1 MGNPTRDHFP
11 TQENPVLK
19 SLIAI
24 ALTLSVF
31 ITAGLEASNPDSHP
45 HNFTVIAH
53 RGASGYLPEHT
64 LAAYAMAYAMG
75 ADMIEPDVVL
85 TRDNIPICLHDLT
98 LNATTNARE
107 VFPDRGRDDGKW
119 YAIDFDLA
127 ELKTLEKH
135 GRNSTDTGYRI
146 VTLDEMLT
154 LIERLNSKTGR
165 TVGVV
170 PEMKQPQFHTAEG
183 YDLASVTLSTLS
195 RHGYTEREDPIILQ
209 CFDADTLH
217 RVRHDLHSDL
227 PLMFLTGKSVD
238 MDAVRSVSDWC
249 DAVGIDHK
257 HIDPT
262 LGGDPSIAHQAQSF
276 GLKVFSYTLK
286 DKPEEIRQLIDI
298 GIDGIFTD
306 YTDIALRAERP

>member
-1 MGNPTRDHFP
+1 M
-11 TQENPVLK
+11 LK
-19 SLIAI
+19 SFIAI
-24 ALTLSVF
+24 ALTMSAVV
-31 ITAGLEASNPDSHP
+31 TAGLEASKPETQSTD
-45 HNFTVIAH
+45 FIIVAH

-154 LIERLNSKTGR
+154 LIDRLNAKTKH

-170 PEMKQPQFHTAEG
+170 PEIKQPQFHSAEG
-183 YDLASVTLSTLS
+183 YDLAAVTIQTLAS
-195 RHGYTEREDPIILQ
+195 HGYTDRDDPVILQ
-209 CFDADTLH
+209 CFDATTLH
-217 RVRHDLHSDL
+217 RIRHELNSDL

-238 MDAVRSVSDWC
+238 MDTLRSVSRWC
-249 DAVGIDHK
+249 DAAGINHK
-257 HIDPT
+257 HIDPA
-262 LGGDPSIAHQAQSF
+262 LGGDPSIAREAQSC
-276 GLKVFSYTLK
+276 GLKVISYTLK
-286 DKPEEIRQLIDI
+286 NNPDEIRQLIDI
-298 GIDGIFTD
+298 GIDGIFAD
-306 YTDIALRAERP
+306 YPDIAIRARRP